1 MGFEDSRKH
10 LLCLSYHEL
19 QCLCKRYNLP
29 ANKSHTQL
37 ANSLASLL
45 EESLATSPAPLRI
58 IKEVSTCSQINHKR
72 APYTGRDDDISL
84 MHAKHKK
91 GPHTAVGEASKSG
104 IDTSMG
110 ISPVPINYGRSD
122 CHDNSSSEPG
132 NAYNAQYQNG
142 VGIVDKTTNREVA
155 CENHGSPGNIIG
167 QISVPVIRKH
177 PVIDNGVTTPSVHAK
192 DVTDKN
198 CEPSDVR
205 SVNASPVQ
213 FFVMSDEGINLVVD
227 LNSSPLDLTEK
238 FKSEVSI
245 PPEPGN
251 FSSFFSSL
259 VSKDDRSTVSPSAN
273 IVVDIQSKG
282 TDSNALSTNS
292 SLGSDVGDNSHSE
305 PYPADTTTVN
315 TVSSASILPGTSVEL
330 SGYQE
335 GAPVVSSSCLTA
347 EVLNNKVSDMMVCAL
362 DKEALPQESV
372 DVLLR
377 TERNPA
383 SLVDASGK
391 PTGNKNMNSPGMAP
405 MNSPLRKLQTVT
417 KLPGTDVQSEASSA
431 DHCIVGNFD
440 ITNPTSSSA
449 ASDNAVNP
457 LTLKCGAES
466 AQSQSADKKSEY
478 DPEELEESESK
489 MPPAYGEP
497 PRNIILSLRSASAR
511 KTKPTRRS
519 PRLVPK

>member
-37 ANSLASLL
+37 ASSLASLL

-72 APYTGRDDDISL
+72 APYTGRDDVMSL

-91 GPHTAVGEASKSG
+91 GPHTAVGEASTSG

-122 CHDNSSSEPG
+122 CHDHSSLKPG
-132 NAYNAQYQNG
+132 NAYNAQCQNG
-142 VGIVDKTTNREVA
+142 VGIVDQTTNREVA

-177 PVIDNGVTTPSVHAK
+177 PVIDNGVATPSGHTK
-192 DVTDKN
+192 DVTDNKD

-292 SLGSDVGDNSHSE
+292 SLGSDVGDNSRSE

-362 DKEALPQESV
+362 DKEMLPQESV

-391 PTGNKNMNSPGMAP
+391 PTGNKNMKSPGMVP
-405 MNSPLRKLQTVT
+405 MNSPLRKLCFVKGEEKESWYMYYFGPWKSLHVPLLALQ
-417 KLPGTDVQSEASSA
+417 LQPAYL
-431 DHCIVGNFD
+431 
-440 ITNPTSSSA
+440 
-449 ASDNAVNP
+449 DNAVNP
-457 LTLKCGAES
+457 LTMKCGAES